1 MIRLVCLLLCAT
13 FAANHTFAQS
23 SQPWRLVEAT
33 EQTRVQFSHVLRMEN
48 LTDQFRAGRQ
58 GSSDQ
63 VLLSRSLMMAELR
76 RERATFGLELLD
88 ARQALAD
95 TGSSLSSG
103 MINTATLQQLYVNA
117 NLGEVVQSGSKLGL
131 KFGRQTLDLGSRR
144 MMARSAYNL
153 APLSMTG
160 ALADFTTAAGQRW
173 QAFYFLPVQ
182 NVPGDL
188 QSLLK
193 NRTERDRESKTAR
206 LWGVFNEMPALA
218 ERMRGDFYYIR
229 LDEKDRYDQPSA
241 NRELNNFGAR
251 VFRPAASQQLDFE
264 VEAIFQRGTSHAS
277 AAVTDVRALDH
288 RAHFYHAEMG
298 YTFDSAWRIRLQAQF
313 DYASGDKDP
322 SDGTNGRFDTLYGD
336 RRFDFGPTGLF
347 GPFSRANLVSAGYRL
362 TATPMTGVRVM
373 LAHRDYRLA
382 EAKDQWVGTGL
393 RDSSGRSGRG
403 LGQQVEVRV
412 QWDVVPGNI
421 TIEGGAAVMATSG
434 FARRVPGADTPAS
447 TSYAYLQSTLSF

>member
-1 MIRLVCLLLCAT
+1 
-13 FAANHTFAQS
+13 
-23 SQPWRLVEAT
+23 
-33 EQTRVQFSHVLRMEN
+33 
-48 LTDQFRAGRQ
+48 
-58 GSSDQ
+58 
-63 VLLSRSLMMAELR
+63 
-76 RERATFGLELLD
+76 
-88 ARQALAD
+88 
-95 TGSSLSSG
+95 
-103 MINTATLQQLYVNA
+103 
-117 NLGEVVQSGSKLGL
+117 EVVQSGSKLGV
-131 KFGRQTLDLGSRR
+131 KVGRQTLDLGSRR
-144 MMARSAYNL
+144 VMARSAYNL

-160 ALADFTTAAGQRW
+160 ALADFSTAAGRRW

-182 NVPGDL
+182 NVPSDL

-206 LWGVFNEMPALA
+206 LWGLFNEMPALA

-229 LDEKDRYDQPSA
+229 LDEKDRYGQPSA

-264 VEAIFQRGTSHAS
+264 VEAIIQRGTSHAS

-288 RAHFYHAEMG
+288 RAHFYHVEMG

-322 SDGTNGRFDTLYGD
+322 TDGTNGRFDTLYGD

-421 TIEGGAAVMATSG
+421 TIEGGAAVMTTTG

-447 TSYAYLQSTLSF
+447 TNYAYLQSTLSF